1 MEGGDGGAAG
11 AIARRRLLTHNIS
24 FFNRG
29 RGAKVDCAYVCVG
42 LHTITELT
50 LQQRRHASVSAIFRR
65 RSLPGCCRH
74 FQT

>member
-42 LHTITELT
+42 LTP
-50 LQQRRHASVSAIFRR
+50 LQN
-65 RSLPGCCRH
+65 
-74 FQT
+74 

>member
-29 RGAKVDCAYVCVG
+29 RGAKVDCICVCG
-42 LHTITELT
+42 TPHHYRTNSSTEET
-50 LQQRRHASVSAIFRR
+50 RFRERHLQAPVSPW
-65 RSLPGCCRH
+65 LLRH